1 MAKKIIK
8 SKKKTIREVREG
20 RIYIQSSFNNTLIL
34 ITDQSGNSLVQTSAG
49 LAGFK
54 GTKKATPYAAGQAT
68 KLALA
73 KIEPFGLQTVSILVS
88 GVGPGRDAAL
98 RALTQSS
105 LQVESIKDV
114 TPVPHNGPRSKKP
127 RRV

>member
-1 MAKKIIK
+1 MAKKVIK
-8 SKKKTIREVREG
+8 AKKKARGEVREG
-20 RIYIQSSFNNTLIL
+20 RIYIQSSFNNTIIA
-34 ITDQSGNSLVQTSAG
+34 ITDRSGNSLVQTSAG
-49 LAGFK
+49 SAGFK

-68 KLALA
+68 KLALS
-73 KIEPFGLQTVSILVS
+73 KIEPLGLQTVSILVS

-105 LQVESIKDV
+105 LQVDSIKDI
-114 TPVPHNGPRSKKP
+114 TPIPHNGPRSKKP